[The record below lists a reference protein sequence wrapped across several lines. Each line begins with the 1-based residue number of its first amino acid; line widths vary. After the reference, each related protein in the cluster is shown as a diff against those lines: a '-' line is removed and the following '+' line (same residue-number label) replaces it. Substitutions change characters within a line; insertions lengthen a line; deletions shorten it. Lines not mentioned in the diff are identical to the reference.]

1 MNEVAGHLE
10 LSALNS
16 EIAEAYL
23 KDAEDE
29 LSTVVDKLE
38 DCLRLITKLR
48 HQSVITEYSFN
59 ES

>member
-1 MNEVAGHLE
+1 MHEVAGYLE

-16 EIAEAYL
+16 EIAAAYL

-38 DCLRLITKLR
+38 DCLRLITQLR
-48 HQSVITEYSFN
+48 HQSTIAE
-59 ES
+59 